1 MKTFIVNEKEIKVE
15 SGEALYKY
23 ATNLYDN
30 KEVRDVT
37 IGNLVIKSP
46 RVIVKEEL
54 YSLMNEINGEFKAE
68 LVTKEKYYTREIVSL
83 LVDELVNTI
92 FTKNVKLIG
101 SGDLK
106 NFIIDFCI
114 NNDIDKKDITKIM
127 LFGVDVTNL
136 KDISSNDDLSKK
148 LKDFTTIVS
157 KFVFKTIK
165 DDHDL
170 IIDVYTRSSKEEDKV
185 VADEKP
191 ATDTFSSL
199 KEEILKSSDETD
211 KLIEEMRKNIESLEA
226 EGEKLKDTLDNSKKE
241 QTPSYTINYTSST
254 SWVDDAIAIGTI
266 AVGVAAVGGL
276 AYLAYKY
283 FTKYDDIELEFE

>member
-1 MKTFIVNEKEIKVE
+1 MKTFIVNGNEVKVE

-23 ATNLYDN
+23 ITNLYDN

-37 IGNLVIKSP
+37 IVSLVIKSP

-54 YSLMNEINGEFKAE
+54 YSLMNEIDGEFKAE
-68 LVTKEKYYTREIVSL
+68 LITKEKYYTREIVSV

-92 FTKNVKLIG
+92 FTKDVKLIG

-106 NFIIDFCI
+106 NFIVDFCI

-136 KDISSNDDLSKK
+136 KDISSNKDLSKK

-165 DDHDL
+165 DDRDL
-170 IIDVYTRSSKEEDKV
+170 IVSVYDRSSQEEKTV
-185 VADEKP
+185 TDEKP
-191 ATDTFSSL
+191 VTDTFESL
-199 KEEILKSSDETD
+199 KKEILDSADETD
-211 KLIEEMRKNIESLEA
+211 KLIEEMRKNIKSLEA
-226 EGEKLKDTLDNSKKE
+226 EGEKLQDTLNNSKKE

-254 SWVDDAIAIGTI
+254 SWVNDAIAVGTVV
-266 AVGVAAVGGL
+266 AGVAVVGGL

>member
-23 ATNLYDN
+23 VTNLYDN

-37 IGNLVIKSP
+37 IGCLVIKSP

-54 YSLMNEINGEFKAE
+54 YSLMNEIDGEFKADF
-68 LVTKEKYYTREIVSL
+68 VTKEKYYTREIVSL
-83 LVDELVNTI
+83 LIDELVNTI
-92 FTKNVKLIG
+92 FTKDVKLIG

-106 NFIIDFCI
+106 NFIIDFRI
-114 NNDIDKKDITKIM
+114 NNNIDKKDITKIM
-127 LFGVDVTNL
+127 LFGIDVTNL
-136 KDISSNDDLSKK
+136 KDISSNEDLSKK

-170 IIDVYTRSSKEEDKV
+170 IIDVYNRSSQKEEVK
-185 VADEKP
+185 ANEKP
-191 ATDTFSSL
+191 ADKAFESL
-199 KEEILKSSDETD
+199 KEEILNSSSEADR
-211 KLIEEMRKNIESLEA
+211 LIEEMRKNIESLEE
-226 EGEKLKDTLDNSKKE
+226 EGMKLKDTLDNSKKE

-254 SWVDDAIAIGTI
+254 SWVDDAIAIGTV
-266 AVGVAAVGGL
+266 AVGVAVVGGL
-276 AYLAYKY
+276 AYMAYKY

>member
-1 MKTFIVNEKEIKVE
+1 MKTFIVNGNEVKVE

-23 ATNLYDN
+23 ITNLYDN

-37 IGNLVIKSP
+37 IGSLVIKSP

-54 YSLMNEINGEFKAE
+54 YSLMNELNGEFKAD
-68 LVTKEKYYTREIVSL
+68 LVTKEKYYTGEIVSL
-83 LVDELVNTI
+83 LIDELVNTI

-136 KDISSNDDLSKK
+136 KDISSNKDLSKK

-170 IIDVYTRSSKEEDKV
+170 IIDVYNRSSQKEEV
-185 VADEKP
+185 VSLDEKDV
-191 ATDTFSSL
+191 TNNFESL
-199 KEEILKSSDETD
+199 KDEILSSSSEAD
-211 KLIEEMRKNIESLEA
+211 KLIEEMRKNIKSLEE
-226 EGEKLKDTLDNSKKE
+226 EGMKLKDTLDNSKKE

-254 SWVDDAIAIGTI
+254 SWVDDAIAIGTV

-283 FTKYDDIELEFE
+283 FTRYDDIELEFE

>member
-1 MKTFIVNEKEIKVE
+1 MKTFVVNGNEVKVE

-23 ATNLYDN
+23 VTNLYDN

-37 IGNLVIKSP
+37 IGSLVIKSP

-83 LVDELVNTI
+83 LIGELVNTI
-92 FTKNVKLIG
+92 FTKDVKLIG

-114 NNDIDKKDITKIM
+114 NNDIDKEDITKLM
-127 LFGVDVTNL
+127 LFGVDITNL
-136 KDISSNDDLSKK
+136 KTISSNEDLSKK
-148 LKDFTTIVS
+148 LEKFTTVVS
-157 KFVFKTIK
+157 KLVFEAIK

-170 IIDVYTRSSKEEDKV
+170 IIDVYNRSSKEEDKV
-185 VADEKP
+185 VADEKSVDK
-191 ATDTFSSL
+191 AFDSL
-199 KEEILKSSDETD
+199 KDEILKSSSEAD
-211 KLIEEMRKNIESLEA
+211 KLIEEMQKNIKSLEA

-276 AYLAYKY
+276 AYMAYKY

>member
-1 MKTFIVNEKEIKVE
+1 MKTFVVNEKEIKVE
-15 SGEALYKY
+15 SSEALYKY
-23 ATNLYDN
+23 VTNLYDN

-37 IGNLVIKSP
+37 IGSLVIKSP
-46 RVIVKEEL
+46 RVMVEDEL

-68 LVTKEKYYTREIVSL
+68 LITKEKCYTREIVPL

-92 FTKNVKLIG
+92 FTKDVKLIG

-148 LKDFTTIVS
+148 LEEFTTIVS

-170 IIDVYTRSSKEEDKV
+170 IIDVYNRYFKEEDKV

-211 KLIEEMRKNIESLEA
+211 KLIEEMRKNIESLEE
-226 EGEKLKDTLDNSKKE
+226 EGMKLKDTLDNSKKE
-241 QTPSYTINYTSST
+241 QTPSYIINYTSST

>member
-1 MKTFIVNEKEIKVE
+1 MKTFVVNGNEVKVE

-23 ATNLYDN
+23 VTNLYDN
-30 KEVRDVT
+30 KEVRDVI
-37 IGNLVIKSP
+37 IGSLVIKSP

-54 YSLMNEINGEFKAE
+54 YSLMNEIDGEFKADF
-68 LVTKEKYYTREIVSL
+68 VTKEKYYTREIVSL
-83 LVDELVNTI
+83 LIDELVNTI
-92 FTKNVKLIG
+92 FTKDVKLIG

-114 NNDIDKKDITKIM
+114 NNNIDKKDITKIM

-136 KDISSNDDLSKK
+136 KDISSNEDLSKK

-157 KFVFKTIK
+157 KIVFKTIK

-170 IIDVYTRSSKEEDKV
+170 IVSVYDRSSQKEEV

-191 ATDTFSSL
+191 ATDTFESL
-199 KEEILKSSDETD
+199 KDEILESSSEAD
-211 KLIEEMRKNIESLEA
+211 KLIEEMRKNIESLEE
-226 EGEKLKDTLDNSKKE
+226 EGMKLKDTLDNSKKE

-266 AVGVAAVGGL
+266 AVGVATVGGL

>member
-23 ATNLYDN
+23 VTNLYDN

-37 IGNLVIKSP
+37 IGNIVIKSP

-54 YSLMNEINGEFKAE
+54 YSLMNEIDGEFKAE
-68 LVTKEKYYTREIVSL
+68 LVTKEKYYTREIVSV

-92 FTKNVKLIG
+92 FTKDVKLIG

-127 LFGVDVTNL
+127 LFGIDVTNL
-136 KDISSNDDLSKK
+136 KDISSNEDLSKK

-157 KFVFKTIK
+157 KIVFKIIK

-170 IIDVYTRSSKEEDKV
+170 IVSVYDRSSQKEEV

-191 ATDTFSSL
+191 ATDTFEFL
-199 KEEILKSSDETD
+199 KDEILNSADETD

-254 SWVDDAIAIGTI
+254 SWVDDAIAIGTV
-266 AVGVAAVGGL
+266 AVGVAVVGGL
-276 AYLAYKY
+276 AYMAYKY
-283 FTKYDDIELEFE
+283 FTRYDDIELEFE